1 MTATT
6 RNPSSPG
13 QHRRFRLSVMES
25 LGFFEDSVTRTTWSN
40 GTVVASPGAQTAT
53 VAQPDVDPFDDWQ
66 TTAIEKRLVTGNI
79 RWSSIIGVLL
89 ICAGVAG
96 IAAWFYQRP
105 VELAKEALAELAVTA
120 QALEPALLLLQDAN
134 DQVLLDGSGAT
145 SITSTLLDVDGKAR
159 DLFESSAALPSS
171 QTTARSRA
179 ADAASEAIDASRLLG
194 DSLAFQAALVPVLAL
209 PEFVTDP
216 NLIALDEAA
225 RAFGEWQARF
235 DGVRSALPAGVMSPV
250 SIDLAVIS
258 GELGATQSRYLDAL
272 RSDDPA
278 AAAATFDGLSARLE
292 TAYLVL
298 SEELAQTQAR
308 VSVMI
313 ASALA
318 AIDLLV
324 G

>member
-1 MTATT
+1 
-6 RNPSSPG
+6 
-13 QHRRFRLSVMES
+13 MES

-40 GTVVASPGAQTAT
+40 GTVVTSPGAQTAT
-53 VAQPDVDPFDDWQ
+53 VAQPQVDPFDDWQ

-105 VELAKEALAELAVTA
+105 VELAKEALTELAVTA

-134 DQVLLDGSGAT
+134 DQVLFDGSGAT
-145 SITSTLLDVDGKAR
+145 SITSILLDVDGKAR

-194 DSLAFQAALVPVLAL
+194 DSLAFRAALVPVLAL

-250 SIDLAVIS
+250 STDLAIIS
-258 GELGATQSRYLDAL
+258 SELGATQSRYLDAL

-278 AAAATFDGLSARLE
+278 AAAATFDELSARLE

-298 SEELAQTQAR
+298 SEELAETQAR